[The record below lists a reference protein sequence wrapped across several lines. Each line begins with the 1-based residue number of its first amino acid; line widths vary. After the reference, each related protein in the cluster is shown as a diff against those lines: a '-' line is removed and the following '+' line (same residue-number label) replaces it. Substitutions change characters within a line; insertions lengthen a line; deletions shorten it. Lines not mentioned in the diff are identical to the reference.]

1 MPYFMNSF
9 RTPKSGKLGEVAELV
24 QKSLEDL
31 GVPGIVSVAVS
42 PPTPHLEPA
51 KVTAAV
57 NIENPEG
64 VDALVDRLFDN
75 GMQAIRDRSD
85 ISALCT
91 HESLSFSK
99 VMASSANI
107 PDNFTPKFIN
117 RQFVPVKLGK
127 LPETVELLSSWNADI
142 DHPFAYNVSVPMGGP
157 VSSVRITYLVESF
170 TSLEALNEKVFSDPR
185 INNLRE
191 LISGSAVRSLGRI
204 TYAKWA

>member
-91 HESLSFSK
+91 QESLSFSK

-157 VSSVRITYLVESF
+157 VSSVRITYIVESF

>member
-1 MPYFMNSF
+1 MNSF

-31 GVPGIVSVAVS
+31 GVPGVVIVAVS

-157 VSSVRITYLVESF
+157 VSSVRITYIVESF

-204 TYAKWA
+204 TYAKRA

>member
-9 RTPKSGKLGEVAELV
+9 RTPKTGKMGEVAELV

-91 HESLSFSK
+91 QESLSFSK

-157 VSSVRITYLVESF
+157 VSSVRITYIVESF

>member
-157 VSSVRITYLVESF
+157 VSSVRITYIVESF

>member
-9 RTPKSGKLGEVAELV
+9 RTPRSGKLGEVAELV

-57 NIENPEG
+57 NIENAEG

-75 GMQAIRDRSD
+75 GMQAIKDRSD

-91 HESLSFSK
+91 QESLSFSK

-157 VSSVRITYLVESF
+157 VSSVRITYIVESF

>member
-1 MPYFMNSF
+1 MPYFMNTF
-9 RTPKSGKLGEVAELV
+9 RTPKPGKVADVADLV

-42 PPTPHLEPA
+42 PPTPHLESF
-51 KVTAAV
+51 KVTAAL
-57 NIENPEG
+57 NIENSEG
-64 VDALVDRLFDN
+64 VDALIDRIFDDALTV
-75 GMQAIRDRSD
+75 MRDRTD
-85 ISALCT
+85 ISELCT
-91 HESLSFSK
+91 QENLSFSR

-157 VSSVRITYLVESF
+157 VSSVRITYIVESF

-204 TYAKWA
+204 TYAKRA

>member
-1 MPYFMNSF
+1 MNSF

-191 LISGSAVRSLGRI
+191 LISGSAVRSLSRI

>member
-204 TYAKWA
+204 TYAKRA

>member
-1 MPYFMNSF
+1 MNSF
-9 RTPKSGKLGEVAELV
+9 RTPRSGKLGEVAELV

-157 VSSVRITYLVESF
+157 VSSVRITYIVESF

>member
-91 HESLSFSK
+91 QESLSFSK

-157 VSSVRITYLVESF
+157 VSSVRITYIVESF

-204 TYAKWA
+204 TYAKRA

>member
-75 GMQAIRDRSD
+75 GMQAIKDRSD

-91 HESLSFSK
+91 QESLSFSK

-157 VSSVRITYLVESF
+157 VSSVRITYIVESF

-204 TYAKWA
+204 TYAKRA